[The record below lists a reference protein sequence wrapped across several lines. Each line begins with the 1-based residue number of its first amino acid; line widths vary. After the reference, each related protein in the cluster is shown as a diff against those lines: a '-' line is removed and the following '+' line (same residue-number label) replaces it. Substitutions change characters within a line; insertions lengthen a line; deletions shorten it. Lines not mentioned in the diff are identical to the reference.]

1 MNRVVLVGAGCGA
14 GTLTLRGAQ
23 LLRRCDCVVYDSL
36 LDEGLLSLVRQ
47 DCEKIFV
54 GKRAGAHAVPQEEI
68 NCILVRCAA
77 RYSLTV
83 RLKGGDPFVFGR
95 GGEELAALAAANVRC
110 SVVPGVTSAVA
121 AAEYAG
127 IPITHRG
134 VAQSFCVVT
143 AYAASGEV
151 RIPDPQDGQTLVF
164 LMAKS
169 RAAAVA
175 QALMEKGMTAD
186 MPAALLSAAGTPSAR
201 TVRCR
206 LGEVA
211 ARVQSL
217 PAPLTFVVGRVCA
230 EDLLGG
236 SLSRCMSA
244 PRVVVTG
251 TSAHVQKVC
260 AALDARGF
268 TAIPCAVLRIEPLAF
283 DFFFEQIGSF
293 DLLAFTSPNGVEI
306 FFSRARALGTDWRVF
321 GGKTFAALG
330 TETAASLREYGFRA
344 DILPADHT
352 AEGLAAALAGR
363 DAARTALLR
372 AQNGN
377 PILCSAGVQISLYRT
392 EADAEAVRRAAEAL
406 GAARFVTFGSA
417 KGARALLDAC
427 SLPET
432 VTPVCIGAE
441 TAKVLKERGYRP
453 AVAQAHAAEALAEAV
468 VREEEICND

>member
-54 GKRAGAHAVPQEEI
+54 GKRAGAHAVSQEEI

-143 AYAASGEV
+143 AHAASGEV

-175 QALMEKGMTAD
+175 QTLMEKGISAD
-186 MPAALLSAAGTPSAR
+186 MPAALLSAAGTSSAR
-201 TVRCR
+201 TVRCC

-211 ARVQSL
+211 ARVQEL

-260 AALDARGF
+260 AALDARGY

-330 TETAASLREYGFRA
+330 TETAASLREYGFCA

-352 AEGLAAALAGR
+352 AEGLAAAL
-363 DAARTALLR
+363 
-372 AQNGN
+372 NGN

-417 KGARALLDAC
+417 RGARALLDAC

-453 AVAQAHAAEALAEAV
+453 AVAQAHTAEALAEAV
-468 VREEEICND
+468 AREEELCND

>member
-1 MNRVVLVGAGCGA
+1 MVFRIGLVGALHSDA
-14 GTLTLRGAQ
+14 LARGFHFVIEGSNA
-23 LLRRCDCVVYDSL
+23 DS
-36 LDEGLLSLVRQ
+36 
-47 DCEKIFV
+47 
-54 GKRAGAHAVPQEEI
+54 
-68 NCILVRCAA
+68 
-77 RYSLTV
+77 
-83 RLKGGDPFVFGR
+83 
-95 GGEELAALAAANVRC
+95 GEER
-110 SVVPGVTSAVA
+110 
-121 AAEYAG
+121 AAE
-127 IPITHRG
+127 RG
-134 VAQSFCVVT
+134 FRMLRHLHLEAEDVADDL
-143 AYAASGEV
+143 APERA
-151 RIPDPQDGQTLVF
+151 L
-164 LMAKS
+164 
-169 RAAAVA
+169 RAAAYDDDIFHVVGEVLQHLEA
-175 QALMEKGMTAD
+175 VVEAEGDAFKQSSGKISLIVYHAD
-186 MPAALLSAAGTPSAR
+186 AE
-201 TVRCR
+201 
-206 LGEVA
+206 EVA
-211 ARVQSL
+211 ARVQEL

-236 SLSRCMSA
+236 SLSRCLSA
-244 PRVVVTG
+244 PCVVVTG
-251 TSAHVQKVC
+251 TSAHVHKVC

-268 TAIPCAVLRIEPLAF
+268 TAIPCTVLRVEPLAF

-330 TETAASLREYGFRA
+330 TETAASLREYGFCA
-344 DILPADHT
+344 DILPAVHT

-453 AVAQAHAAEALAEAV
+453 AVAQAHTAEALVEAV
-468 VREEEICND
+468 AREEEICND